1 MSVRTKRLLIGLFVS
16 FQLIVSGLGLINY
29 LNFTNTLALN
39 SKWQVTKSQL
49 YNPGYDGTIY
59 KNQTQALAYNALNLT
74 AWRGWHEVYL
84 NQAVAWKKLSIKFRP
99 SEGSFLYF
107 IFHRT
112 EQDFSAVRISYAFI
126 YPNALISAKYTGEFI
141 DQKPLIIEQLNG
153 EGWQEL
159 TLKKASSDSQ
169 EVEVWYNNENIAT
182 YSTKT
187 DPNGSIGFR
196 AGKNEILVDDVVA
209 YGDKGEI
216 LLNEKFDNLGHFWEF
231 YLYLILAE
239 IAFNISF
246 WLFLKKRRQLL
257 RPLINFKLGFWIL
270 FFFINCFILGFSSIL
285 RARYPNPNSWFNKL
299 KSQFEY
305 KNADGAAWSQIQN
318 QNLFTNYSKAATDS
332 SQTKIM
338 FIGSSQTEGEGS
350 GLKNENFVSQFKN
363 LLDQSPLLK
372 TKKFVIINNGKPGTT
387 ASQLVEFFKNQWIK
401 LKPNVVIINL
411 SGNDQE
417 YQTGPDFATALEEF
431 VDLSREYNFKLVF
444 LAEAN
449 NIEFKPK
456 LATHQTMKEIALK
469 NKLTFIDMHKYLA
482 SNQNN
487 GILWWDFIHPTSYG
501 YKLIAKQLFD
511 QLKTKL

>member
-1 MSVRTKRLLIGLFVS
+1 MSCFWPI
-16 FQLIVSGLGLINY
+16 
-29 LNFTNTLALN
+29 
-39 SKWQVTKSQL
+39 
-49 YNPGYDGTIY
+49 P
-59 KNQTQALAYNALNLT
+59 
-74 AWRGWHEVYL
+74 
-84 NQAVAWKKLSIKFRP
+84 
-99 SEGSFLYF
+99 
-107 IFHRT
+107 
-112 EQDFSAVRISYAFI
+112 IS
-126 YPNALISAKYTGEFI
+126 S
-141 DQKPLIIEQLNG
+141 
-153 EGWQEL
+153 
-159 TLKKASSDSQ
+159 
-169 EVEVWYNNENIAT
+169 
-182 YSTKT
+182 
-187 DPNGSIGFR
+187 
-196 AGKNEILVDDVVA
+196 
-209 YGDKGEI
+209 
-216 LLNEKFDNLGHFWEF
+216 
-231 YLYLILAE
+231 
-239 IAFNISF
+239 
-246 WLFLKKRRQLL
+246 
-257 RPLINFKLGFWIL
+257 
-270 FFFINCFILGFSSIL
+270 
-285 RARYPNPNSWFNKL
+285 
-299 KSQFEY
+299 
-305 KNADGAAWSQIQN
+305 IQN